1 MRLVTTLILD
11 QSMSKT
17 FCPLPFNHLY
27 INPDGG
33 HKPCCRFNDGY
44 IDNNKLKDYDTLDDT
59 LRSSVRLQA
68 IRKSMLAGEKVSGC
82 ASCYKEEHS
91 SGSSMRTGEINTWG
105 DYDDY
110 VGKDPVVTNLEIT
123 FGNYCN
129 LACRTCGSGLST
141 SWIKDENI
149 LSKHYHDR
157 GMAEQRHNVN
167 KQWKPEEFLNVV
179 KLKIT
184 GGEPMLHPDFL
195 SFLDMIIASGVS
207 DKMTVEIFTN
217 SSFVPKS
224 HLLERLNKFKRIGI
238 WLSIDGTHDVQE
250 YIRHNSKWDTV
261 EQSAIRWL
269 QYENDNPDNVQ
280 INFAP
285 TISVYNI
292 FNLKEM
298 VTWFLELREK
308 FSNKPEHFTNC
319 SWNVTTFPSNID
331 IKNLLVKDE
340 LISELTE
347 FKETIADINLKSYK
361 FLIEK
366 VIDRLSV
373 SPQGS
378 VREMVAFTQFNK
390 DLDKLRKQDF
400 ITTFPELY
408 SQVQKI
414 WDNVDGKL

>member
-1 MRLVTTLILD
+1 
-11 QSMSKT
+11 
-17 FCPLPFNHLY
+17 
-27 INPDGG
+27 
-33 HKPCCRFNDGY
+33 
-44 IDNNKLKDYDTLDDT
+44 
-59 LRSSVRLQA
+59 
-68 IRKSMLAGEKVSGC
+68 
-82 ASCYKEEHS
+82 
-91 SGSSMRTGEINTWG
+91 
-105 DYDDY
+105 
-110 VGKDPVVTNLEIT
+110 
-123 FGNYCN
+123 
-129 LACRTCGSGLST
+129 
-141 SWIKDENI
+141 
-149 LSKHYHDR
+149 
-157 GMAEQRHNVN
+157 MAQ
-167 KQWKPEEFLNVV
+167 
-179 KLKIT
+179 
-184 GGEPMLHPDFL
+184 
-195 SFLDMIIASGVS
+195 
-207 DKMTVEIFTN
+207 
-217 SSFVPKS
+217 
-224 HLLERLNKFKRIGI
+224 
-238 WLSIDGTHDVQE
+238 DGTHDVQE
-250 YIRHNSKWDTV
+250 YVRHNSKWDTV